1 LTSRVADSLP
11 IVVPVRFS
19 GGGLTMQTTS
29 SRLGADSIFVRGVVT
44 PKEGS
49 AIAIRITLPD
59 GLGMLDARATVI
71 ERVLPNVKA
80 KEAGFWARF
89 DGLTPEAVA
98 QLEKLMRDRSGQ
110 GGATRRAFAR
120 VKVRLEVEW
129 KSAREFLVV
138 YAENISAGGMFVVSQ
153 NPPPLHEMVEVSLK
167 LPDGEGPA
175 KTEAEVIQR
184 LTADE
189 AKRLGRQPGAG
200 LQFVG
205 SDDDFRRRLDRCI
218 ENLLVQP
225 EH

>member
-1 LTSRVADSLP
+1 VADSLP

-19 GGGLTMQTTS
+19 GGGITMQTTS

-44 PKEGS
+44 PKEGAS
-49 AIAIRITLPD
+49 ITVLITLPD
-59 GLGMLDARATVI
+59 GLGLLDTRATVF
-71 ERVLPNVKA
+71 ERVLPNVKG

-89 DGLTPEAVA
+89 EALAPEAA
-98 QLEKLMRDRSGQ
+98 EQLDKLIRDRSGQ
-110 GGATRRAFAR
+110 GGSTRRAFVR

-129 KSAREFLVV
+129 PSAREFLVV
-138 YAENISAGGMFVVSQ
+138 YAENISAGGMFVTSQ
-153 NPPPLHEMVEVSLK
+153 DPPPLHEVVELSLK

-175 KTEAEVIQR
+175 KTDAEVIQR
-184 LTADE
+184 LTADQ
-189 AKRLGRQPGAG
+189 AKHLGRQPGAG
-200 LQFVG
+200 VQFVG